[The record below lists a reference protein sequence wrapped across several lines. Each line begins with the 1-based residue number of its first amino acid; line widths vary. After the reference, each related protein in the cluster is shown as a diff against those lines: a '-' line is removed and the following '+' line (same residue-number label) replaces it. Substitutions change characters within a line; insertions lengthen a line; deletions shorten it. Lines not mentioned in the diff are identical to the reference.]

1 MSLISVII
9 IFLLLILISALS
21 VWLGVRYRKKNNET
35 RINNAEEE
43 AKRIINEAIKKSETA
58 KKEAIIEA
66 KDEIF
71 KLRSDAE
78 KEIKERRADVHKQ
91 EKRLQTKEETIDK
104 KLLNLEEKDELINIK
119 IQKTEETLK
128 DAENFRQQQIKML
141 EKISGLSVQKAKE
154 YILSLLDQDL
164 KHEKVLKINEYTQ
177 NIKEECEKISKNI
190 ITQAIQRYASDQ
202 VAETTVSVVVLPSDD
217 MKGRI
222 IGREGRNI
230 KAMETITGVDLII
243 DDTPEVITLSCT
255 DPIRREIAKIT
266 LEKLIMDGR
275 IHPGKIE
282 EMFNKATKEIE
293 NEIKNAGETA
303 VLDLGLNG
311 VNNAI
316 IKLLGKLK
324 YRTSYGQSV
333 LAHSIEV
340 ANLAGLMAAE
350 LGEDIAMAKRA
361 GLFHD
366 IGKALSYEIEGSHVQ
381 IGADIARKYK
391 ECDDVIHT
399 IEAHHG
405 DVDTKTV
412 IASLVQ
418 AADTISAARPGARK
432 ENLENFIRRLE
443 KLENIAN
450 SFKGVEKSF
459 AIQAGREVRIIVR
472 PDEVSDD
479 DMVLMAREIVKQI
492 EQNLNYP
499 GQIKVHIVREN
510 RAIEYAK

>member
-1 MSLISVII
+1 MNMVSFIVVFFVLIITN
-9 IFLLLILISALS
+9 FLSIWFGIK
-21 VWLGVRYRKKNNET
+21 YRKKGDET

-43 AKRIINEAIKKSETA
+43 AKRIINDAIKKSETT
-58 KKEAIIEA
+58 KKEAILEA

-71 KLRSDAE
+71 KLRADTE
-78 KEIKERRADVHKQ
+78 KELKERRADIQKQ
-91 EKRLQTKEETIDK
+91 ERRLQTKEETIDK
-104 KLLNLEEKDELINIK
+104 KISNLEAKDETVNNK
-119 IQKTEETLK
+119 IQKAEAKLQEAEE
-128 DAENFRQQQIKML
+128 FRQQQIAML

-164 KHEKVLKINEYTQ
+164 KHEKVIKINEHTQ

-190 ITQAIQRYASDQ
+190 ITQAIQRYAPDQ

-230 KAMETITGVDLII
+230 KAIETITGVDLII
-243 DDTPEVITLSCT
+243 DDTPEVITVSCT

-266 LEKLIMDGR
+266 LEKLIIDGR

-293 NEIKNAGETA
+293 NEIKRAGETA

-311 VNNAI
+311 VNHNI
-316 IKLLGKLK
+316 IKLLGRLK

-333 LAHSIEV
+333 LAHVIEV

-350 LGEDIAMAKRA
+350 LGEDITMAKRA
-361 GLFHD
+361 GLLHD
-366 IGKALSYEIEGSHVQ
+366 IGKALSYEVEGSHVQ

-412 IASLVQ
+412 IAGLVQ

-443 KLENIAN
+443 RLESIAN
-450 SFKGVEKSF
+450 SFQGVEKSF

-479 DMVLMAREIVKQI
+479 EMVLMAREIVKQI
-492 EQNLNYP
+492 EHDLNYP
-499 GQIKVHIVREN
+499 GQIKVHVVREN